1 MAYTARALA
10 ELSLPPILAKEVAT
24 QLNTGVPKVS
34 RLVELS
40 MVPALAKELASQIL
54 TTKNANRLAA
64 LGMPT
69 ALARYIASG
78 TGPPPVVAEIA
89 PGPSWTGVAGSG
101 FAVTPTP
108 VTRTVASPALRLLV
122 PPNQYYKDTLVVG
135 FASGALDNGSLK
147 NNMGLVKLTVYYEGN
162 TIEIPS
168 PSYKTFPDVNGVP
181 RTYYGWWCTLTR
193 ANATN
198 GDANLYVE
206 AEPTNP
212 LFQKRLEGPHQFSPY
227 TFAATSDKYDY
238 KIDVSPSLSVIA
250 GVRYQTVLAA
260 NTYLVGQLAVNPLI
274 TMTEAATYDI
284 TAVAATY
291 QPNGYFN
298 LTASAAAIIGKA
310 TYTTDA
316 NANLRTRINGM
327 HIFGQNV
334 TIDFRNIGVMFRET
348 GGTRQHW
355 LDGMRFTDSLG
366 RGRLWRG
373 GTRSQVA
380 GWCVAGTAWYT
391 EVNMDNL
398 QNTCVNG
405 SLVRGGNMTV
415 GYGDVVTDALCVVGV
430 TCTNWSNNDYANDL
444 PSYTVTYTGSETTA
458 TLALSGLNDAAT
470 RTFTLKYGATTQTF
484 TVSRS
489 EGAANYWPASVVN
502 WINGLAVTGLSA
514 TLLNDTRR
522 ATYSS
527 LAGLKGD
534 SFPDTNIKS
543 TTLTVVTMIDL
554 HNDFWQTVTT
564 NENAYLS
571 DIKITEFVGAILFP
585 TASGGLKDAIITN
598 IASYNSPTTTGYD
611 INVNTFSQYSQ
622 PHSHVVTANCTLSN
636 QGLRLQATYTADP
649 YCAVINN
656 SMRSM
661 QWLGTVDNDLSIKD
675 NHLHATFTNPTNGV
689 NTTIAGDETTLYVS
703 AATGDFT
710 PAGALLANLKPTALK
725 YDMNAKARAT
735 NDAAG
740 AVAV

>member
-1 MAYTARALA
+1 MVGFL
-10 ELSLPPILAKEVAT
+10 LG
-24 QLNTGVPKVS
+24 LNLYLGGG
-34 RLVELS
+34 
-40 MVPALAKELASQIL
+40 AS
-54 TTKNANRLAA
+54 
-64 LGMPT
+64 
-69 ALARYIASG
+69 S
-78 TGPPPVVAEIA
+78 PPPVIATIA
-89 PGPSWTGVAGSG
+89 PGASWNGTAGSG

-122 PPNQYYKDTLVVG
+122 PPNQYYSTELVCG
-135 FASGALDNGSLK
+135 FGAGANDGGSLF
-147 NNMGLVKLTVYYEGN
+147 NTMGVSKLTVYYEGN
-162 TIEIPS
+162 TIDILA
-168 PSYKTFPDVNGVP
+168 PSYKTFPDVNGVD
-181 RTYYGWWCTLTR
+181 RTYFGWWFTLSR

-198 GDANLYVE
+198 GNANLYVE
-206 AEPTNP
+206 AVPRNP
-212 LFQKRLEGPHQFSPY
+212 LFQNRLEGPHQFSPY
-227 TFAATSDKYDY
+227 TFAATSDKYDF

-250 GVRYQTVLAA
+250 GVRYQTVQAA
-260 NTYLVGQLAVNPLI
+260 NTYLVAQSAQNPLI
-274 TMTEAATYDI
+274 TMTEAVTYDM
-284 TAVAATY
+284 TAVASTY

-298 LTASAAAIIGKA
+298 LTASAAATIGKA
-310 TYTTDA
+310 TYTTDTA
-316 NANLRTRINGM
+316 ANLRTRINGL
-327 HIFGQNV
+327 HIFGSNV

-380 GWCVAGTAWYT
+380 GWCVAGTPWFT

-398 QNTCVNG
+398 QNTCVG
-405 SLVRGGNMTV
+405 ASLVRGCNLTV
-415 GYGDVVTDALCVVGV
+415 GYGDVVTDAACVVGV
-430 TCTNWSNNDYANDL
+430 TCADWSNNDYANDL
-444 PSYTVTYTGSETTA
+444 PAYTVAYSGTETTA
-458 TLALSGLNDAAT
+458 TLALTGLNDAAT
-470 RTFTLKYGATTQTF
+470 RTFTLKYGANTQTF
-484 TVSRS
+484 IVSRT

-554 HNDFWQTVTT
+554 HNDFWQTVSL

-571 DIKITEFVGAILFP
+571 DIKITDFVGAILFP
-585 TASGGLKDAIITN
+585 TASGGLRDAIITN

-611 INVNTFSQYSQ
+611 ININTFSQYSQ
-622 PHSHVVTANCTLSN
+622 PHSHVVTANVSLSN
-636 QGLRLQATYTADP
+636 QGLRLQANYTADP

-661 QWLGTVDNDLSIKD
+661 AWLGTVDNDLLIKD

-689 NTTIAGDETTLYVS
+689 NTTIGGDETTLYVG
-703 AATGDFT
+703 ATTGNFT
-710 PAGALLANLKPTALK
+710 PAGALLSNLKPTVLA
-725 YDMNAKARAT
+725 YDLNRKARAAS
-735 NDAAG
+735 DAAG
-740 AVAV
+740 AVAA